1 MVNRMDPNLS
11 TPRPRRSRILWISVL
26 AVLVIA
32 SASVLGAFA
41 GGAAVYW
48 AVARPVSAAGLQ
60 PAAKIQTIASSRQGP
75 TQTTETMT
83 VNVES
88 AITDAVAKVGP
99 SVVTVV
105 SNLQQQSGTRR
116 SSQGSQ
122 ADGSG
127 VIVSAD
133 GYVVTN
139 NHVVEG
145 AQSLQVILADGT
157 TMPAQLV
164 GTDPFSDIAV
174 LQVKGKLP
182 APATYGNSDTL
193 KPGET
198 AIAIGSPLG
207 DFKNTVTVGVISGTG
222 RSIDT
227 GDGLTLENMIQ
238 TDAAINHGNSGGPL
252 VNLDGQVIAINTLVV
267 RGNAASGDVA
277 EGLGFAIPSNTVKSV
292 VDQIISKGSVVRP
305 FLGVSWQWI
314 TPDIAQAN
322 GLSVQYGAFISRV
335 ASGGPAAKAGLQR
348 GDIIT
353 AIDGQAL
360 DNNHSFINVLLNYK
374 PGDVISLTV
383 ARGTQN
389 KQLSLTL
396 AERPSS

>member
-1 MVNRMDPNLS
+1 
-11 TPRPRRSRILWISVL
+11 
-26 AVLVIA
+26 
-32 SASVLGAFA
+32 
-41 GGAAVYW
+41 
-48 AVARPVSAAGLQ
+48 VARPAFTAGLQ
-60 PAAKIQTIASSRQGP
+60 PAATIQTIASPRQGP
-75 TQTTETMT
+75 TQTLT

-105 SNLQQQSGTRR
+105 SNLQQTRGLGR
-116 SSQGSQ
+116 SSQGGQ

-127 VIVSAD
+127 VIISAD
-133 GYVVTN
+133 GYIVTN

-145 AQSLQVILADGT
+145 AQSLQVVLADGT
-157 TMPAQLV
+157 TLPAQLV

-174 LQVKGKLP
+174 IQVKGKLP
-182 APATYGNSDTL
+182 APASFGNSDIL

-267 RGNAASGDVA
+267 RGNAAGGDVA
-277 EGLGFAIPSNTVKSV
+277 EGLGFAIPGNTVKSV

-322 GLSVQYGAFISRV
+322 GLSVQYGAYISSV

-353 AIDGQAL
+353 AISGQAL
-360 DNNHSFINVLLNYK
+360 DNDHSFINVLLNYK
-374 PGDVISLTV
+374 PGDVINLTV
-383 ARGTQN
+383 FRGGQN

>member
-1 MVNRMDPNLS
+1 
-11 TPRPRRSRILWISVL
+11 
-26 AVLVIA
+26 
-32 SASVLGAFA
+32 
-41 GGAAVYW
+41 
-48 AVARPVSAAGLQ
+48 
-60 PAAKIQTIASSRQGP
+60 
-75 TQTTETMT
+75 MT

-88 AITDAVAKVGP
+88 AITDAVGKVGP

-105 SNLQQQSGTRR
+105 SHLQQSSGFGR
-116 SSQGSQ
+116 SSQGAT

-127 VIVSAD
+127 VIISAD
-133 GYVVTN
+133 GYIVTN

-145 AQSLQVILADGT
+145 GQNLQVILADGT
-157 TMPAQLV
+157 TLPAQLI
-164 GTDPFSDIAV
+164 GADPFSDIAV
-174 LQVKGKLP
+174 LQAKGKLP
-182 APATYGNSDTL
+182 APAAFGNSDTL

-227 GDGLTLENMIQ
+227 GDGVTLENLIQ

-252 VNLDGQVIAINTLVV
+252 VNLDGQVVAINTLVV
-267 RGNAASGDVA
+267 RSTGNSGDVA

-292 VDQIISKGSVVRP
+292 VDQIISKGSVLRP

-322 GLSVQYGAFISRV
+322 GLSVQYGAYISQV

-353 AIDGQAL
+353 AVGGQSL
-360 DNNHSFINVLLNYK
+360 DNDHSFINVLMNYK
-374 PGDVISLTV
+374 PGDVISVTV
-383 ARGTQN
+383 SRNGQTSQV
-389 KQLSLTL
+389 SVTL
-396 AERPSS
+396 AARPNS

>member
-1 MVNRMDPNLS
+1 MDPITT
-11 TPRPRRSRILWISVL
+11 TPRPRRSRVVWIGLL
-26 AVLVIA
+26 AVLVIGA
-32 SASVLGAFA
+32 ASVLGAFA

-48 AVARPVSAAGLQ
+48 AVARPAAAAALQ
-60 PAAKIQTIASSRQGP
+60 PAATIQTIASPRQGP
-75 TQTTETMT
+75 TQTQTMT
-83 VNVES
+83 VNIES
-88 AITDAVAKVGP
+88 AITDAVGKVGP

-105 SNLQQQSGTRR
+105 SHLQQSSGLGR
-116 SSQGSQ
+116 SSQDAT

-127 VIVSAD
+127 VIISAD
-133 GYVVTN
+133 GYIVTN

-145 AQSLQVILADGT
+145 GQNLQVILADGT
-157 TMPAQLV
+157 TLPAQLV
-164 GTDPFSDIAV
+164 GADPFSDLAV

-182 APATYGNSDTL
+182 SPAAFGNSDTL

-227 GDGLTLENMIQ
+227 GDGLTLENLIQ

-252 VNLDGQVIAINTLVV
+252 VNLDGQVVAINTLVV
-267 RGNAASGDVA
+267 RSTGNSGDVA

-292 VDQIISKGSVVRP
+292 VDQIITKGSVLRP

-322 GLSVQYGAFISRV
+322 GLSVQYGAYISQV
-335 ASGGPAAKAGLQR
+335 SSGGPAAKAGLQR

-353 AIDGQAL
+353 AVGGQSL
-360 DNNHSFINVLLNYK
+360 DNDHSFINVLMNYK
-374 PGDVISLTV
+374 PGDVIAVTISRNGQTSQV
-383 ARGTQN
+383 
-389 KQLSLTL
+389 SVTL
-396 AERPSS
+396 AARPNS